1 MYWWLISEF
10 LPTTHKQ
17 TKGKIMATTV
27 ITGRDIS
34 LSFTGGTD
42 IEAQA
47 TSAVLTKTNV
57 RETYQTLDGEAYK
70 TTNIEGTFALSM
82 LADWGKASSVC
93 EALWTAAET
102 APDTDITVTL
112 TAATG
117 AQFVFPIMPEFPTAG
132 GSGTDAQTV
141 DFTFKV
147 SKGEVTETFS

>member
-1 MYWWLISEF
+1 
-10 LPTTHKQ
+10 
-17 TKGKIMATTV
+17 MATVV

-47 TSAVLTKTNV
+47 TSAVLTKTNL

-82 LADWGKASSVC
+82 LADWGKANSVC

-102 APDTDITVTL
+102 APDTDITISL

-117 AQFVFPIMPEFPTAG
+117 AVFSFPVMPEFPTAG
-132 GSGTDAQTV
+132 GAGTDAQTV

-147 SKGEVTETFS
+147 SKGAVTETFS

>member
-1 MYWWLISEF
+1 
-10 LPTTHKQ
+10 
-17 TKGKIMATTV
+17 MATTV

-47 TSAVLTKTNV
+47 TSAVLTKTNL

-70 TTNIEGTFALSM
+70 TTNVEASFALSM
-82 LADWGKASSVC
+82 LADWGKANSVC
-93 EALWTAAET
+93 EALWAAAET
-102 APDTDITVTL
+102 PDTTISVTL

-117 AQFVFPIMPEFPTAG
+117 AQFVFPILPEFPTAG
-132 GSGTDAQTV
+132 GAGTDAQTV

-147 SKGEVTETFS
+147 ANGSVVETFSA

>member
-1 MYWWLISEF
+1 
-10 LPTTHKQ
+10 
-17 TKGKIMATTV
+17 MATTV

-70 TTNIEGTFALSM
+70 TVNIEGTFALSM
-82 LADWGKASSVC
+82 LADWGKTGSVC

-102 APDTDITVTL
+102 APDTDISVTL
-112 TAATG
+112 TSATG

-147 SKGEVTETFS
+147 SKGAVVETFS

>member
-1 MYWWLISEF
+1 
-10 LPTTHKQ
+10 
-17 TKGKIMATTV
+17 MATTV

-47 TSAVLTKTNV
+47 LSAVLTKTNL

-70 TTNIEGTFALSM
+70 TTNVEGTFALSM
-82 LADWGKASSVC
+82 LADWGKTSSVC
-93 EALWTAAET
+93 EALWAAAE
-102 APDTDITVTL
+102 APDTTISVTL

-117 AQFVFPIMPEFPTAG
+117 AQFVFPILPEFPTAG
-132 GSGTDAQTV
+132 GAGTDAQTV

-147 SKGEVTETFS
+147 ANGTVTETFS

>member
-1 MYWWLISEF
+1 
-10 LPTTHKQ
+10 
-17 TKGKIMATTV
+17 MATTV
-27 ITGRDIS
+27 ITGRDVA

-42 IEAQA
+42 IDAQA

-57 RETYQTLDGEAYK
+57 REVYQTLDGEEVK
-70 TTNIEGTFALSM
+70 TVNLEGSFALSM
-82 LADWGKASSVC
+82 LADWGKTNSVC

-102 APDTDITVTL
+102 TPDSTITITM

-117 AQFVFPIMPEFPTAG
+117 AVFAFDVFPEFPTAG

-147 SKGEVTETFS
+147 RRGAVTETFS

>member
-1 MYWWLISEF
+1 
-10 LPTTHKQ
+10 
-17 TKGKIMATTV
+17 MATTV

-47 TSAVLTKTNV
+47 TSAVLTKTNL
-57 RETYQTLDGEAYK
+57 RETFQTLDGEAYK
-70 TTNIEGTFALSM
+70 TTNVEASFALSM
-82 LADWGKASSVC
+82 LADWGKTGSVC

-102 APDTDITVTL
+102 PDTTISVTM

-117 AQFVFPIMPEFPTAG
+117 AQFVFPILPEFPTAG

-147 SKGEVTETFS
+147 ANGTVTETFS

>member
-1 MYWWLISEF
+1 
-10 LPTTHKQ
+10 
-17 TKGKIMATTV
+17 MATVV

-34 LSFTGGTD
+34 LSFSGGTD

-70 TTNIEGTFALSM
+70 TVNIEGTFELSM
-82 LADWGKASSVC
+82 LADWGKADSVC

-102 APDTDITVTL
+102 SPDTDITISL

-117 AQFVFPIMPEFPTAG
+117 AVFSFPIKPEFPTAG
-132 GSGTDAQTV
+132 GAGTDAQTV

-147 SKGEVTETFS
+147 SQGSVTETFS